1 MGVTP
6 GSPVSAANTNAA
18 FIDANNDDETLG
30 RLGLNNALSV
40 SGSQV
45 TNAQRE
51 LNSEASFTGKSLNS
65 VKDDKPSYS
74 NNEGFPSNQDLKT
87 RVDAISE
94 KFKSVAGHAHTGA
107 AGDGAPIDSGD
118 IANVILK
125 GIALQATTL
134 TAVTGTSKN
143 VSTEMSGKTASH
155 ANTTKGVVTNAPYNK
170 IILRDTN
177 ADEIVTPTG
186 DTVYGRLTESTG
198 TWTLSFYY
206 LLAGVET
213 AYNILVGIDIDW
225 YYQELINVIADA
237 GYVYSPIFSIPSDN
251 ATADVV
257 DASATQRGVVS
268 TSAQSFAGLK
278 TLKAGSIDE
287 VLKRFKQQVDAGTT
301 GAAATVALSQVY
313 TAFTNGS
320 LSSIAMISSPTDAQI
335 FIWTNKTG
343 VPVQILNDSGATAA
357 NRILTG
363 TGLDLTF
370 DVDATVWGIYNTNDT
385 RWQII
390 GGSGGGGG
398 SSLPINYLPKGTA
411 EGANPFTMYADGAA
425 QPVDGTGGSP
435 SATITQSSSSPLR
448 GTKSFLFN
456 SGGIGDG
463 GNYPFTLEVA
473 DKSSIIV
480 LELDSDGAFVAGD
493 LSVWLYDVTNSLL
506 IAAMPAPNLQSLAG
520 KQKIFF
526 QTGVGTDY
534 RFLIHQASANSF
546 TAKFELSLQASPTV
560 GFAPITTDPKALTP
574 VLGAGFGSGG
584 GAYTNSAAFGWR
596 VGKFWH
602 QCGTVN
608 PGTVAS
614 LPYSIPMDTGL
625 VIDTAALSIN
635 NNALDAAGNIV
646 GEWSHTSSSSSG
658 RLATAPGTS
667 TLLVYACPNF
677 SGSNTN
683 IPPSAQGLIGNNG
696 TFSYYFCVP
705 IKGWSSAS
713 QIVSEYDGRVMSAK
727 AYGTPTGGNGA
738 GVAFIWPT
746 VEFDTHGMY
755 NASTGEFTAKA
766 TGIFDLQVNI
776 NSSNSAGIFPYVN
789 GVQGHVLGYIAS
801 NGSASGSIRLNVG
814 EVLTI
819 RPDGSMA
826 AFGPNCQ
833 VSVSMRSGAQ
843 QILPGQRIEAKYNVA
858 ANVSITA
865 NVTPINFATKVYD
878 TVDMVTTGVGTW
890 KVKVPVTGSYLFIIK
905 IVCDASTAQFAFY
918 KNGVLAPEGYFGAAD
933 PNGQLISSEVVQL
946 ISQDE
951 IEIRSS
957 STRTI
962 YGTTN
967 NAAWYS
973 SITIKQTN

>member
-6 GSPVSAANTNAA
+6 GSPVSAVNTNAA

-74 NNEGFPSNQDLKT
+74 NNEGFSSNQDLKT

-320 LSSIAMISSPTDAQI
+320 LSSIAMISSPADAQI

-343 VPVQILNDSGATAA
+343 VPFQILNDTGATASL
-357 NRILTG
+357 RILTG
-363 TGLDLTF
+363 TGLDMTV
-370 DVDATVWGIYNTNDT
+370 DADATVWGIYNTNAT

-390 GGSGGGGG
+390 GGSGSGGGA
-398 SSLPINYLPKGTA
+398 SLPINYLPKGNA
-411 EGANPFTMYADGAA
+411 EGANPFVMYADGAA

-435 SATITQSSSSPLR
+435 SATITQTSSAPLR
-448 GTKSFLFN
+448 GAKSFLFT

-463 GNYPFTLEVA
+463 GAYDFTLEVA
-473 DKSSIIV
+473 DKSSIVV

-506 IAAMPAPNLQSLAG
+506 IAAMPTPNLQPLAG

-526 QTGVGTDY
+526 QTGVGTSY

-560 GFAPITTDPKALTP
+560 GFAPITTDWAVYTPIFTASWGSTSNISFLYRRLGDTLEVKGSLTA
-574 VLGAGFGSGG
+574 GAVTGAIGSL
-584 GAYTNSAAFGWR
+584 T
-596 VGKFWH
+596 
-602 QCGTVN
+602 
-608 PGTVAS
+608 
-614 LPYSIPMDTGL
+614 LPPGL
-625 VIDTAALSIN
+625 VIDPSKSSISNTTGASGPLVGCFGANGGNNYGTMVTAIT
-635 NNALDAAGNIV
+635 
-646 GEWSHTSSSSSG
+646 TS
-658 RLATAPGTS
+658 AT
-667 TLLVYACPNF
+667 LVYMGHNTTGGNMLIPNNMNAIIAPNVDVGVHF
-677 SGSNTN
+677 T
-683 IPPSAQGLIGNNG
+683 
-696 TFSYYFCVP
+696 VP
-705 IKGWSSAS
+705 ILGWSASS
-713 QIVSEYDGRVMSAK
+713 QIVSEYDGRVIAAK
-727 AYGTPTGGNGA
+727 AYGLPTGGNGA
-738 GVAFIWPT
+738 GVAFIWPS
-746 VEFDTHGMY
+746 VEFDTHGNMY

-766 TGIFDLQVNI
+766 TGIHDIQVNI
-776 NSSNSAGIFPYVN
+776 NSSNAAAIFPYVN

-801 NGSASGSIRLNVG
+801 NGSVSGSVRLNIG
-814 EVLTI
+814 DVLTI

-826 AFGPNCQ
+826 AFGANCQ
-833 VSVSMRSGAQ
+833 VSVSLRSGAQ
-843 QILPGQRIEAKYNVA
+843 QLLPGQKIEAKYNVA

-933 PNGQLISSEVVQL
+933 PNGQLISSEVLQL
-946 ISQDE
+946 IGQDE